1 MSDAPT
7 ASTPADPA
15 AAAPSALTVH
25 AALITVQLIFGGF
38 YVVGKAVLREME
50 PLALAALRVA
60 FAAPLLAC
68 IAWRH
73 DHVRPRGRDL
83 SWLALLGLLGVTAN
97 QGLFITGLKYTTATN
112 AAILMPSIPVFTAAV
127 AALLRIEPLTRQRLL
142 GVALSVAGA
151 LVLINPLRF
160 ATGGQTARGNLLI
173 LVNCFCFALFL
184 VLQRPLF
191 QRVPWR
197 TVIAGSFVFGAL
209 GVLPLSGPALAA
221 LDPGKISAGA
231 WLGVAYIVLFSTT
244 IAYAVNT
251 WAVRRSSP
259 ALVAAYTTLQP
270 LATALLAAAFLG
282 ETFGWAEGLGLGLI
296 VAGLWQV
303 SR

>member
-1 MSDAPT
+1 MSNVPSPAP
-7 ASTPADPA
+7 PA
-15 AAAPSALTVH
+15 APAPSALTIH
-25 AALITVQLIFGGF
+25 TALFTVQLIFGGF
-38 YVVGKAVLREME
+38 HVVGKVVLREME

-60 FAAPLLAC
+60 FAAPLLAW

-83 SWLALLGLLGVTAN
+83 PWLALLGLLGVTAN

-112 AAILMPSIPVFTAAV
+112 AAILMPSIPVFTAV
-127 AALLRIEPLTRQRLL
+127 AAAMLGIERLTRQRLL

-151 LVLINPLRF
+151 LALINPFRF
-160 ATGGQTARGNLLI
+160 STGGQTAIGNLLI
-173 LVNCFCFALFL
+173 LVNCFCYALFL
-184 VLQRPLF
+184 VFQRPLLE
-191 QRVPWR
+191 RLPWR

-221 LDPGKISAGA
+221 LEPGEVSTGA
-231 WLGVAYIVLFSTT
+231 WLGVVYIVLFSTT

-251 WAVRRSSP
+251 WAVRRSST

-270 LATALLAAAFLG
+270 VITALLAAAFLG

-296 VAGLWQV
+296 AAGLWQV